1 MTRHILA
8 VDGGGTKTALVLCDE
23 NGVKLYETV
32 AGGSN
37 YQAIGQTALRRVLTG
52 ALVEVFTACP
62 VSSIDVAL
70 FALAGVNTE
79 EDKNT
84 VSLIVQELLNSMQLD
99 VADLVIENDA
109 FGVLKGLVQD
119 RPGVLAICGTGAIAF
134 AQDEHQHIIRSSG
147 WGHKVGDGG
156 SACWMGTKVIDAVF
170 RMDDGRGRETVLKDK
185 TLSAMGFTTV
195 EQLSDW
201 VNGEQYSIGE
211 VGKLTIQLSE
221 AESERDPVASEIVDH
236 AVAEIVSMAE
246 AVIQRSQLQDVPC
259 TVFCAGGTIQNF
271 DALFEQV
278 KNTIETRQPNKTV
291 IRTDE
296 SPIEIII
303 KRAMNQLDKT
313 E

>member
-23 NGVKLYETV
+23 NGVKLYET
-32 AGGSN
+32 ASDGSN
-37 YQAIGQTALRRVLTG
+37 YQAIGQAALRRVLTS
-52 ALVEVFTACP
+52 ALMEIFAACP
-62 VSSIDVAL
+62 VPSIDVAV

-79 EDKNT
+79 KDRNT
-84 VSLIVQELLNSMQLD
+84 VTFIIQDILNSMQLN

-109 FGVLKGLVQD
+109 FGVLKGLVHEQ
-119 RPGVLAICGTGAIAF
+119 PGVLAICGTGAIAF

-147 WGHKVGDGG
+147 WGHRIGDGG

-170 RMDDGRGRETVLKDK
+170 RMDDGRGRKTVLKDK

-195 EQLSDW
+195 EQLFNW
-201 VNGEQYSIGE
+201 VNGDQYSIGA

-221 AESERDPVASEIVDH
+221 AESEKDPVASEIVAN
-236 AVAEIVSMAE
+236 AVAELVSMVE
-246 AVIQRSQLQDVPC
+246 AVIHRSKLQDVPC

-271 DALFEQV
+271 DALFERV

-296 SPIEIII
+296 SPIDIVI
-303 KRAMNQLDKT
+303 KRAMNLMDKT